1 MTATVLRRNPVHHAG
16 RGAVHER
23 AAYCLVITRD
33 VFSLTA

>member
-23 AAYCLVITRD
+23 AAKAFHEHT
-33 VFSLTA
+33 